1 MAESAYQE
9 QEQEEESS
17 NWWLDN
23 IDPWLNKIGSPIGT
37 NGWIGAMWNPDVDNF
52 GDYVRTVTS
61 MEHSPLGQFLIGGEN
76 DKRKDTEE
84 YQELVDQAILAQ
96 DVQSQKDFEFSQ
108 SSAERAMQFESEEA
122 QKLRDWQEQMSNTA
136 YQRSVA
142 DLRKAGLNPILA
154 MSSNGASTPSGT
166 SAHGVAVSRTTPKL
180 DTDLVARLLG
190 AQIQQSA
197 QMGASSLQGLAQ
209 IASLLI
215 GWKLGGAGKAMSKI
229 GFV

>member
-37 NGWIGAMWNPDVDNF
+37 NGWIGAFWNPDIDSF
-52 GDYVRTVTS
+52 GDYMENMFS
-61 MEHSPLGQFLIGGEN
+61 MEKSPLGQFLIGGEN
-76 DKRKDTEE
+76 DQRKDTEE
-84 YQELVDQAILAQ
+84 YQELMNQAILAQ

-108 SSAERAMQFESEEA
+108 SSAERAMQFESDEA

-136 YQRSVA
+136 YQRSVL

-166 SAHGVAVSRTTPKL
+166 SAHGVAVSRSTPKL

-197 QMGASSLQGLAQ
+197 QLGASSLQGLAQ

-215 GWKLGGAGKAMSKI
+215 GWKLGGAGKAISKI
-229 GFV
+229 GFI